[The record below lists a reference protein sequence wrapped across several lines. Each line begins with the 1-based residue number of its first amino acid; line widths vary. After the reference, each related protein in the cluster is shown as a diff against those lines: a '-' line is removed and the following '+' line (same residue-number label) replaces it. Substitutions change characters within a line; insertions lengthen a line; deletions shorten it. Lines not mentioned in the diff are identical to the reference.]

1 MFKKVRPARPQGFWR
16 AERTRQYVSTTKARE
31 RRWRPFSTFP
41 VGGTGMT
48 TTATVAHEVTYL
60 EAISEALDE
69 EMSQDERVFLLGE
82 DIGPY
87 GGAFRVTEGFQQKYG
102 DWRVLDTPLSESA
115 IVGAAI
121 GAGMMGMRPVA
132 EMQFADFISCAFD
145 QITEMA
151 AKNHYR
157 WGAAVPI
164 VIRAP
169 YGGGVHGG
177 PFHSVCPEAWFF
189 HTPGLKLVAPSTA
202 YDAKG
207 LLKAAIRDN
216 NPVIYFEH
224 KFLYR
229 RIKGVL
235 PPEDFVVPIG
245 EADIKRSGSDLS
257 VITYGAMVHVALE
270 AAEALDHEGIDVEV
284 VDLRT
289 LSPLDKQTIMDSV
302 RKTSKV
308 IILHEATKTGGIG
321 AEVAAL
327 LAEEC
332 FSSLDAPI
340 IRITAPDTPVPYSPP
355 LEEFFLPQVSD
366 VLTAARKLFRY

>member
-1 MFKKVRPARPQGFWR
+1 
-16 AERTRQYVSTTKARE
+16 
-31 RRWRPFSTFP
+31 
-41 VGGTGMT
+41 MT
-48 TTATVAHEVTYL
+48 TAISQEVTYL
-60 EAISEALDE
+60 EAISQALDE

-87 GGAFRVTEGFQQKYG
+87 GGAFRVTEGFQKKFG
-102 DWRVLDTPLSESA
+102 EWRVLDTPLAESGF
-115 IVGAAI
+115 VGAAI
-121 GAGMMGMRPVA
+121 GAAMMGMRPVV

-145 QITEMA
+145 QITEVA

-157 WGAAVPI
+157 WGAAVPM

-169 YGGGVHGG
+169 YGGGIHGG

-189 HTPGLKLVAPSTA
+189 HTPGLKLVAPSTP

-229 RIKGVL
+229 RAKEVL
-235 PPEDFVVPIG
+235 PEEDYIVPIG
-245 EADIKRSGSDLS
+245 KADVKRTGRDIS
-257 VITYGAMVHVALE
+257 VITYGAMVPLALE
-270 AAEALDHEGIDVEV
+270 AAEILEKEAIDLEV

-289 LSPLDKQTIMDSV
+289 LLPLDQEAILESV

-308 IILHEATKTGGIG
+308 IVLHEATKTGGIG
-321 AEVAAL
+321 AEISAL
-327 LAEEC
+327 ISEYC
-332 FSSLDAPI
+332 FDHLDGPI
-340 IRITAPDTPVPYSPP
+340 LRIAAPDTPVPYSPP
-355 LEEFFLPQVSD
+355 LEEFFLPKVDD
-366 VLTAARKLFRY
+366 VLRAARQLATY